1 MGLLITCTL
10 VTTLYATA
18 MTIANVSLPQIQGAL
33 SAGPDQV
40 AWVVTANLIAT
51 AVTIPLAGWMSNR
64 FGRRRVMIFGV
75 AGFAVSTLLCGLSSS
90 LEALILWRVFQSAF
104 CSPLAAVAQSVVI
117 DEFPGEQ
124 RPRAVA
130 IFMMGVGIA
139 PTIAPLLGGYV
150 CEILSWSWVFYIMLP
165 IAILAFFGLFI
176 FVRPDPPKKDRAEL
190 DWIGFLSLVA
200 MISSIQLVLDRGE
213 REEWLSSLQI
223 VFACFCAVISGWIF
237 ITHSLTKERP
247 LIDLGLFTERNFV
260 LGILIHA
267 IFGMLFITPMVL
279 MPSLLQQLQNV
290 PEFEAGLLIAIRG
303 AATTISMLLMV
314 WGASK
319 WDPRLLLLF
328 GFGTH
333 TYAGLTMAGFDMN
346 TSFLE
351 VSWVMF
357 AQGFGVGCLWVPMT
371 LVTFSNLALD
381 RSAEGA
387 MMWNLVR
394 SIASSFY
401 ISLSFIVIF
410 HTQKMSYR
418 ELAQW
423 IIPFDDRFEFGV
435 LQSFWNS
442 NEFSNLLQLSSEVTR
457 QAANIGYINVFHLF
471 LWASILAYPL
481 ILLIS
486 WPPKGSARR

>member
-247 LIDLGLFTERNFV
+247 LIDLRLFTERNFV

-279 MPSLLQQLQNV
+279 MPSLLQQLQDV
-290 PEFEAGLLIAIRG
+290 PEFKAGSLIAIRG

-333 TYAGLTMAGFDMN
+333 TYAGFTMAGFDMN

-486 WPPKGSARR
+486 WPPKGSTRR